1 MSSAASAAGT
11 SAPAAGVGAGTADGV
26 TGKDV
31 VIAPASRKVILTA
44 SVALRVDV
52 KSTGKGADKDN
63 DAQVAAVATAAGNV
77 RALTGSQGYLQAS
90 SGGGT
95 AVTVVL
101 RVAPGDYDG
110 VFTQLANLGT
120 ITSRQEKADDVTGQ
134 LVDLTSRMKTM
145 QASVDRIRVLLA
157 QAAKIP
163 DIIAIESELTQREAD
178 LESLESQQKAM
189 SDQVALSTITVQ
201 ISSRLTGV
209 PVPPPPAPPA
219 AAKTGFVAG
228 LDGGWHALKGFV
240 KVVLQ
245 IAGAVLPFLPLVAVF
260 GLAVL
265 WLRRRQHR
273 STTAPT
279 PPTPS
284 TE

>member
-1 MSSAASAAGT
+1 MSSAAAASSAGPA
-11 SAPAAGVGAGTADGV
+11 APAAGAGSDRVAGQ
-26 TGKDV
+26 DV
-31 VIAPASRKVILTA
+31 VVAPASRSVILTA
-44 SVALRVDV
+44 TAALRVDV
-52 KSTGKGADKDN
+52 PTTGKGADADA
-63 DAQVAAVATAAGNV
+63 DAQVKAVGSAAANA
-77 RALTGSQGYLQAS
+77 RALIGSQGYVQAS

-101 RVAPGDYDG
+101 RVAPGAYDG

-157 QAAKIP
+157 QANKIP

-178 LESLESQQKAM
+178 LESLESQQKAL
-189 SDQVALSTITVQ
+189 SGQVALSTITVQ
-201 ISSRLTGV
+201 ITSRLTGV
-209 PVPPPPAPPA
+209 PVPPPPVPPA
-219 AAKTGFVAG
+219 PAKTGFVAG
-228 LDGGWHALKGFV
+228 LAGGWHALKAFV

-245 IAGAVLPFLPLVAVF
+245 IAGAVLPFLPLVAIVV
-260 GLAVL
+260 LAVL
-265 WLRRRQHR
+265 WYRRRLHR
-273 STTAPT
+273 PT
-279 PPTPS
+279 PSAHPTPS